1 MEPTHLGRLFLAGA
15 EEILQSARDL
25 QREIDLPRGLE
36 IGSSVGPADL
46 HMGTT
51 EGRLS
56 HGYPRLNIY
65 LEVNDY
71 AGFTHLLQS
80 PAYETCQ
87 TAPKQEQGRGH
98 GGRGCDSIRDKNM
111 QILLGK
117 FFCQF
122 LLAASMAFIPL
133 LAISLKIHKI

>member
-1 MEPTHLGRLFLAGA
+1 VEPTHLGRLFLAGA

-80 PAYETCQ
+80 LAYETCQ
-87 TAPKQEQGRGH
+87 TAPKQEQGKGARGPGLRLHKGQKYANPAGQVFLPIFTCSQH
-98 GGRGCDSIRDKNM
+98 GLHPATCHFTKNT
-111 QILLGK
+111 
-117 FFCQF
+117 
-122 LLAASMAFIPL
+122 
-133 LAISLKIHKI
+133 